1 MKNETAVK
9 VIKRY
14 QNRKLYDTT
23 QSCYVTLDEISDM
36 IVRGEDIEVIDNR
49 TKKNI
54 TSNTL
59 MQILFEKQ
67 KKSRNLLP
75 IATLREIIVIG
86 EGSLTSFLRKVF
98 EDGSFI
104 PKVASTLKIVD
115 FDANTLDT
123 GLENKE
129 GNAEAREV
137 TV

>member
-1 MKNETAVK
+1 MKNETGLK

-86 EGSLTSFLRKVF
+86 EGSLTSFLRKIF
-98 EDGSFI
+98 EDSSVI
-104 PKVASTLKIVD
+104 PKVASTLKMVD
-115 FDANTLDT
+115 FDSNTLDT
-123 GLENKE
+123 TIENGAKE
-129 GNAEAREV
+129 GSIDA